1 MSKSVNKEILDA
13 MEIISK
19 ADIDNTP
26 FLILKTGSVISV
38 LGNNKYTVKIDG
50 VDSSA
55 SSIVNMT
62 FIIGDSVKIIYSN
75 TNQNDKNIIG
85 KVMK

>member
-1 MSKSVNKEILDA
+1 MNYDSEAVN
-13 MEIISK
+13 IISQSIIK
-19 ADIDNTP
+19 AISEMKLP
-26 FLILKTGSVISV
+26 FLILKTGSIISV
-38 LGNNKYTVKIDG
+38 LGNNKYIVKIDG

-55 SSIVNMT
+55 SSIINMT
-62 FIIGDSVKIIYSN
+62 FVVGDSVKVIYSN